1 MNQGHHLARTWR
13 AGLYPA
19 ACVLLVAGLGGCHH
33 KRVTAVLPIGVLAPV
48 DLEKPQAPETPPQI
62 AEIPSPDFGPL
73 PTWPAPTRAVPRKR
87 PATKEENQP
96 ATQAAVENP
105 PLALAIGSLSTGG
118 EDDASNQQ
126 QVQDLIASIKKR
138 IAALPAKVAN
148 MHRKE
153 VRQVENFL
161 DQAQK
166 ALKSGDTDGATNLAT
181 KARLLMD
188 DLEKK

>member
-1 MNQGHHLARTWR
+1 MNDGHHLARTWR

-19 ACVLLVAGLGGCHH
+19 ACALLVASLGGCHH

-48 DLEKPQAPETPPQI
+48 ELETPQQPQNPPQI
-62 AEIPSPDFGPL
+62 AAIPVPDLGPL
-73 PTWPAPTRAVPRKR
+73 APWPAPTKPVPRRR
-87 PATKEENQP
+87 PATKEGSQPPTQIAADNQ
-96 ATQAAVENP
+96 

-118 EDDASNQQ
+118 EGDASNQQ

-138 IAALPAKVAN
+138 IASLSSKVAN
-148 MHRKE
+148 GHKKE
-153 VRQVENFL
+153 VRQVQNFL